1 MWAFNRQRNSSFI
14 LLSLLGVIIILVDQ
28 LPRTLGEL
36 KQSIMRENNL
46 VNQLIFKVGLTEQQI
61 SLIDN
66 KIIIIAKHKR
76 IPVLDI
82 IESSSDSLAEIIDR
96 LLIDKY
102 KELLLRNLEEKLHFN
117 VQLILKDYDSMKE
130 ISGTIIMLDKKME
143 SYLAG

>member
-1 MWAFNRQRNSSFI
+1 M
-14 LLSLLGVIIILVDQ
+14 GVIIILVDQ

-36 KQSIMRENNL
+36 KQSIMKENNL
-46 VNQLIFKVGLTEQQI
+46 VNQLIFKVGLTEQHI

-76 IPVLDI
+76 IPVLEI
-82 IESSSDSLAEIIDR
+82 IESSSDNLAEIIDR

-102 KELLLRNLEEKLHFN
+102 KEMLLRNLEEKLHFK
-117 VQLILKDYDSMKE
+117 VQLILKDYDSMRE
-130 ISGTIIMLDKKME
+130 ISGTIIMLDKKIE